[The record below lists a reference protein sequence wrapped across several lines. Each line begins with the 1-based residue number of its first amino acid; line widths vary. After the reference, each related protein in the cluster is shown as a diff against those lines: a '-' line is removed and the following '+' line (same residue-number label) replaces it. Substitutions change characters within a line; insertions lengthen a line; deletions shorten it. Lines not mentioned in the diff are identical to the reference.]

1 MELDLMESVRS
12 RLEAAGIGNIYARL
26 ADAARHDEFT
36 VLSFAAPMRP
46 ECFFDMSMDIAA
58 RVTVVCLRHSDF
70 EAMADATAAFD
81 ALMADPPESANG
93 SYRLTGMD
101 ISLPSPVTWDE
112 SGRLAWAFDMN
123 LTIKRKDA

>member
-1 MELDLMESVRS
+1 M
-12 RLEAAGIGNIYARL
+12 
-26 ADAARHDEFT
+26 
-36 VLSFAAPMRP
+36 
-46 ECFFDMSMDIAA
+46 
-58 RVTVVCLRHSDF
+58 CLRHSDF

-81 ALMADPPESANG
+81 ALRADPPESANG

-123 LTIKRKDA
+123 LTIERKDA